1 MPTLLTEKKL
11 DGKSIEQWWKYMD
24 SALKEHNNC
33 ETLFRSI
40 VEEIGLY
47 IAELFNK
54 KMNVKHG
61 KEEYDNFNKKFF
73 EPYKEFREK
82 YESYKVYYDTDK
94 VFNMMD
100 KLMEDIQK
108 KINNMSITF
117 APYNAVNLEQELRN
131 KKKHIKKTLKNQ
143 KLKEISTQPYYTP
156 ASNSNAFYTPPLN
169 KLSTPP
175 LNKIPRKSFKKIYNE
190 DANYNVLKNLLKNK
204 NKALTKFH
212 NEQISV

>member
-1 MPTLLTEKKL
+1 
-11 DGKSIEQWWKYMD
+11 
-24 SALKEHNNC
+24 
-33 ETLFRSI
+33 
-40 VEEIGLY
+40 
-47 IAELFNK
+47 
-54 KMNVKHG
+54 
-61 KEEYDNFNKKFF
+61 
-73 EPYKEFREK
+73 
-82 YESYKVYYDTDK
+82 
-94 VFNMMD
+94 MMD

-131 KKKHIKKTLKNQ
+131 RKKHIKKTLKNQ

-156 ASNSNAFYTPPLN
+156 VSNSNAFYTPPLN

-175 LNKIPRKSFKKIYNE
+175 LNKLSTPPLNKLSTPPLNKLSTPPLNKIPRKSLKKKYNE
-190 DANYNVLKNLLKNK
+190 DAEYNMLNNLLKNK